1 MKYSGWFKG
10 MLIVAISVVPAHAL
24 VIMREQTVEVAADEI
39 IDDDLVA
46 FGNFIDV
53 KGTVTGNVCAF
64 AQTVN
69 VSGDIGGSL
78 FIGAASSSIGAKSV
92 QTVWA
97 AGGNL
102 IVSGN
107 VSKNLILAGGT
118 LDIDKDA
125 RVGKDVRAYG
135 SNFTVR
141 GEILGSIKGGV
152 GKFTMAGKSGKVKIK
167 ADKTHIESTAVILGD
182 LDLTGADEPKIDD
195 GAAITGE
202 VSIRAIEPEDA
213 EPFFFAFA
221 PMLAFLVAAIK
232 FVVLISKIIVGV
244 LLIALFQRYVRRV
257 ADTLLKETWKSL
269 GWGFLGV
276 IVIPIAAVVL
286 FATLIGYPLGLLA
299 VYVYSVLLYLSS
311 IFIAV
316 VIGEKIAQLFK
327 KGAVSL
333 YLSFIIGILIL
344 FVVGFI
350 PVLNFLVRIFVILF
364 GFGAVMLGTWHL
376 VREMRG
382 KELL

>member
-107 VSKNLILAGGT
+107 VSKNLILVGGT

>member
-1 MKYSGWFKG
+1 
-10 MLIVAISVVPAHAL
+10 MLVVTILVVPAHAL
-24 VIMREQTVEVAADEI
+24 VIKRDQTIEVAPDEI

-46 FGNFIDV
+46 FANFIDI

-78 FIGAASSSIGAKSV
+78 FIGAASSTISAKSV

-97 AGGNL
+97 AGGIL
-102 IVSGN
+102 YVSSN
-107 VSKNLILAGGT
+107 VSKNLILAGST
-118 LDIDKDA
+118 LDIATDA

-135 SNFTVR
+135 GNFMVG

-152 GKFTMAGKSGKVKIK
+152 RKFAMAGKSGRVKIK
-167 ADKTHIESTAVILGD
+167 ADETHIESTAVISGD
-182 LDLTGADEPKIDD
+182 FHVTSTNEPKIDD
-195 GAAITGE
+195 GATITGE
-202 VSIRAIEPEDA
+202 VIVRAVEHEEA

-244 LLIALFQRYVRRV
+244 LLIALFQKHVRRTV
-257 ADTLLKETWKSL
+257 DTLMKETWKSL

-276 IVIPIAAVVL
+276 IVIPVAAIVL

-299 VYVYSVLLYLSS
+299 AYVYSVLLYASS
-311 IFIAV
+311 IFIAI
-316 VIGEKIAQLFK
+316 VIGEKIVQLFK

-344 FVVGFI
+344 FVIGFI
-350 PVLNFLVRIFVILF
+350 PILNFLVRIFVILF

>member
-1 MKYSGWFKG
+1 MKCMNCFLCVFVAAV
-10 MLIVAISVVPAHAL
+10 LISPAYAL
-24 VIMREQTVEVAADEI
+24 VIMRDQTVEVAADQI

-46 FGNFIDV
+46 FGNVIDV

-69 VSGDIGGSL
+69 VSGDIGGL
-78 FIGAASSSIGAKSV
+78 LVIGAASSNIGAKSV

-97 AGGNL
+97 AGSNL
-102 IVSGN
+102 FVSGN

-118 LDIDKDA
+118 LDIDKNA
-125 RVGKDVRAYG
+125 RVGKDVRVYG
-135 SNFTVR
+135 GNFMVR

-152 GKFTMAGKSGKVKIK
+152 RKFTMAGKSGKVKIK
-167 ADKTHIESTAVILGD
+167 ADKTHIESTAVISGD
-182 LDLTGADEPKIDD
+182 LDLTSTDEPKIDE
-195 GAAITGE
+195 GAAITGD
-202 VSIRAIEPEDA
+202 VSIRAIEPEGT

-244 LLIALFQRYVRRV
+244 LLIALFQKYVRRI
-257 ADTLLKETWKSL
+257 ADTLFKETWKSL

-276 IVIPIAAVVL
+276 IVIPIAAIVL
-286 FATLIGYPLGLLA
+286 FGTLVGYPLGLLA
-299 VYVYSVLLYLSS
+299 IYMYSVLLYVSS

-316 VIGEKIAQLFK
+316 VIGEKIVQLFK

-344 FVVGFI
+344 FIVGFI
-350 PVLNFLVRIFVILF
+350 PVLNFLVRIFVVLF

>member
-53 KGTVTGNVCAF
+53 RGTVTGNVCAF

-107 VSKNLILAGGT
+107 VSKNLILVGGT

-286 FATLIGYPLGLLA
+286 FATLIGYPLGFLA